1 MIAHETNMFFL
12 RYKATQITTNNSNRC
27 VNVQQ
32 NKTKKKGGGACCGFI
47 CPSKIEINYNYTTTH
62 LDCCLP

>member
-32 NKTKKKGGGACCGFI
+32 NKTKKKGGGHAVVLYVQARL
-47 CPSKIEINYNYTTTH
+47 K
-62 LDCCLP
+62 